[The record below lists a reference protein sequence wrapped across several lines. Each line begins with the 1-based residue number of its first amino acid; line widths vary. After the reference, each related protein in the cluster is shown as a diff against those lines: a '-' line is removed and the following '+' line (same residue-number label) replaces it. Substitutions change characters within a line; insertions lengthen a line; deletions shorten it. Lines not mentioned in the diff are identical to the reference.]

1 MGLIKAALGAAGGVL
16 ADQWKEYFY
25 CEAIDKEV
33 LMVKGQKVI
42 GNRSSNTKGSD
53 NIITNGSGIVV
64 ADGQCMIIVDQ
75 GEIVDVC
82 AEPGEFT
89 YDSSTE
95 PSVFSGGLGQ
105 GIKDSFKTFCKRFTY
120 GGSTAHDQRVYYF
133 NTKELIDNKFGTP
146 NPIPFRIVDQR
157 INLDIDVSIRCSGV
171 YSFKIED
178 PILFYKNVCGNVS
191 DEYRRDELSEQM
203 RTEFISALQPAFG
216 KLSALQIR
224 PNEIVTHNKELED
237 AMNNELSA
245 KWIELRGFRIVS
257 VALGSV
263 TLPEEDQERIKQLQ
277 SGAAL
282 SNPAMAAGVLAA
294 AQAGAMEKAASNSN
308 GAMQGFM
315 GMGMAMNAGG
325 NISNL
330 YQQAGATGQPVPP
343 VQQAQPQMQQA
354 QPQAMAGAAAAPAG
368 GWTCPQCNTTNTG
381 KFCAECG
388 TPKPAPAE
396 WTCPQCQSTNSG
408 KFCSNCGTP
417 RP

>member
-1 MGLIKAALGAAGGVL
+1 MGLIKAALGSAGGVL

-33 LMVKGQKVI
+33 LMLKGQKVL

-105 GIKDSFKTFCKRFTY
+105 GIKNSFKTFCKRFTY

-191 DEYRRDELSEQM
+191 QEYRRDEIAEQM
-203 RTEFISALQPAFG
+203 RTEFVSALQPAFG
-216 KLSALQIR
+216 RLSSLGLR

-237 AMNNELSA
+237 AMNTELSA
-245 KWIELRGFRIVS
+245 KWTELRGFRIVS

-263 TLPEEDQERIKQLQ
+263 TLPEADQERIKQIQ

-294 AQAGAMEKAASNSN
+294 AQAGAMEKAASNEG
-308 GAMQGFM
+308 GAMQGFV

-325 NISNL
+325 NIANL
-330 YQQAGATGQPVPP
+330 YQQGAAMNSQPAPIQPGPSMAAGA
-343 VQQAQPQMQQA
+343 
-354 QPQAMAGAAAAPAG
+354 AG
-368 GWTCPQCNTTNTG
+368 GWTCPKCNSVNSG
-381 KFCAECG
+381 NFCAQCG
-388 TPKPAPAE
+388 TPKPQPAG
-396 WTCPQCQSTNSG
+396 WVCPQCNSQNMG
-408 KFCSNCGTP
+408 NFCAQCGTP
-417 RP
+417 KPQQ

>member
-1 MGLIKAALGAAGGVL
+1 MGLIKAALGSAGGVL
-16 ADQWKEYFY
+16 ADQWKEFFY
-25 CEAIDKEV
+25 CESLDKEV
-33 LMVKGQKVI
+33 LMVKGQKAV

-64 ADGQCMIIVDQ
+64 ADGQCMIIVDN

-89 YDSSTE
+89 YDKSSE
-95 PSVFSGGLGQ
+95 PSVFTGGLGK
-105 GIKDSFKTFCKRFTY
+105 GIKDSFKKFCQRFTY
-120 GGSTAHDQRVYYF
+120 GGSTGHDQRVYYF

-157 INLDIDVSIRCSGV
+157 INLDIDVSVRCSGV

-191 DEYRRDELSEQM
+191 DEYRRDELSDQM

-237 AMNNELSA
+237 AMNSELSA

-294 AQAGAMEKAASNSN
+294 AQAGAMEKAASNSS

-315 GMGMAMNAGG
+315 GMGMAMNAAGG

-330 YQQAGATGQPVPP
+330 YQQAGAQPIPP
-343 VQQAQPQMQQA
+343 VQQAAPQQA
-354 QPQAMAGAAAAPAG
+354 AAGAVAGAAAAG
-368 GWTCPQCNTTNTG
+368 GWTCSQCSTVNTG
-381 KFCAECG
+381 NFCSNCGNAKPAPADWACPKCQTKNTGNFCANCG
-388 TPKPAPAE
+388 TPKP
-396 WTCPQCQSTNSG
+396 QQ
-408 KFCSNCGTP
+408 
-417 RP
+417 